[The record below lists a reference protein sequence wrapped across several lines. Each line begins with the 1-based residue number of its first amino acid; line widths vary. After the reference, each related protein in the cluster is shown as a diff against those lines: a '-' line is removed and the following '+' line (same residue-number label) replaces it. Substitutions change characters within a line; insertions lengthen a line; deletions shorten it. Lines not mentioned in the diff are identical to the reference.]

1 MKAIRTIRIYKREE
15 IEIDEKFISYDE
27 DNFPYLTDEGLEK
40 YVFSLEKGNS
50 SVCHIETKDDIL
62 YGD

>member
-40 YVFSLEKGNS
+40 YVFNLEKNNS
-50 SVCHIETKDDIL
+50 LVCHIETKDDIL